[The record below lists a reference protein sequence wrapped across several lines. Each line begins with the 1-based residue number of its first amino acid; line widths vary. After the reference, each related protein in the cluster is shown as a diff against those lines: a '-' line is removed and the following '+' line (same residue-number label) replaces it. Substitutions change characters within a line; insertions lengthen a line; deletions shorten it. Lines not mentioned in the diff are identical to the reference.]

1 MQWVQNGQRNLGK
14 KKKVGVCI
22 ILFQDRLQSC
32 DEKDVDEQE
41 IKEHPEAVKSW
52 GFFPT
57 NGSRTTVPP
66 YLKRKER
73 GREVENFG
81 PSSYTMYK

>member
-1 MQWVQNGQRNLGK
+1 MGPKWPKKFGK

-32 DEKDVDEQE
+32 DGKDVDEQE
-41 IKEHPEAVKSW
+41 IKEHPEAVKSR

-57 NGSRTTVPP
+57 NGSRTIVPP

-73 GREVENFG
+73 GRELWPF
-81 PSSYTMYK
+81 SYTMYK